1 MGFAPRFTAC
11 RRLKLALAVIL
22 LVTAVSITVP
32 AAARTAGDAE
42 EEVCDP
48 LADYFLGL
56 EDYPEAIRLHLQVID
71 RNPSN
76 GLAHY
81 HLGYAYGM
89 VGRRQNELREYQLAV
104 ELGLTDWDL
113 FLNLG
118 LLYQE
123 DGRLQDAADA
133 FRTATILAPNH
144 AEAHYNLGLVYEREG
159 KLSNALQE
167 MLIAA
172 QLDPGQP
179 DILNMLG
186 VIYAETGD
194 YARAQTQWSELLAAD
209 PDYEPAR
216 INVARLKAK
225 LQAQAGGKAI
235 SVADHQAEHVTK

>member
-1 MGFAPRFTAC
+1 M
-11 RRLKLALAVIL
+11 
-22 LVTAVSITVP
+22 SQSVP
-32 AAARTAGDAE
+32 GNARTRDDSD

-56 EDYPEAIRLHLQVID
+56 EDYTEAIRLHLQVIG

-89 VGRRQNELREYQLAV
+89 AGRRRGELREYQLAV

-133 FRTATILAPNH
+133 LRTATILAPDH
-144 AEAHYNLGLVYEREG
+144 AEAHYNLGLVFEREG
-159 KLSNALQE
+159 KLRSALQE

-172 QLDPGQP
+172 QLDPGQA

-186 VIYAETGD
+186 VIYAEMSD
-194 YARAQTQWSELLAAD
+194 YARAQKQWSELLAAD
-209 PDYEPAR
+209 PEYDPAR
-216 INVARLKAK
+216 INVSRLKTK
-225 LQAQAGGKAI
+225 LQAQAGSKAI
-235 SVADHQAEHVTK
+235 SAADQPGPVAK

>member
-1 MGFAPRFTAC
+1 M
-11 RRLKLALAVIL
+11 
-22 LVTAVSITVP
+22 SQSVP
-32 AAARTAGDAE
+32 GNARTRDDSD

-56 EDYPEAIRLHLQVID
+56 EDYTEAIRLHLQVIG

-89 VGRRQNELREYQLAV
+89 VGRRRGELREYQLAL

-133 FRTATILAPNH
+133 LRTATILAPDH
-144 AEAHYNLGLVYEREG
+144 AEAHYNLGLVFEREG
-159 KLSNALQE
+159 KLRSALQE

-172 QLDPGQP
+172 QLDPGQA

-186 VIYAETGD
+186 VIYAEMGD
-194 YARAQTQWSELLAAD
+194 YARAQKQWSELLAAD
-209 PDYEPAR
+209 PEYDPAR
-216 INVARLKAK
+216 INVSRLKAK
-225 LQAQAGGKAI
+225 LQAQAGSKAI
-235 SVADHQAEHVTK
+235 SAADQPGPVAK

>member
-11 RRLKLALAVIL
+11 RRLKLAFAVIVL
-22 LVTAVSITVP
+22 ITAVSQS
-32 AAARTAGDAE
+32 ARATSRYRDE
-42 EEVCDP
+42 SDEEVCDP

-56 EDYPEAIRLHLQVID
+56 EDYTEAIRLHLQVIE

-89 VGRRQNELREYQLAV
+89 VGRRQGELREYQLAA
-104 ELGLTDWDL
+104 ELGLSDWDL

-133 FRTATILAPNH
+133 LRTATILGPGR
-144 AEAHYNLGLVYEREG
+144 AEAHYNLALVYERQS
-159 KLSNALQE
+159 KLHDALQE

-172 QLDPGQP
+172 QLDPEQP

-186 VIYAETGD
+186 VIYAEMGD
-194 YARAQTQWSELLAAD
+194 YGRAQMQWSELVAINPGYD
-209 PDYEPAR
+209 PAR
-216 INVARLKAK
+216 INLSRLKAK
-225 LQAQAGGKAI
+225 LEAQAGGKAI
-235 SVADHQAEHVTK
+235 STAGELGQVAK